1 VNEFSCYFQTNYLI
15 KVITMNDFQRDVLL
29 GLMFIAGIFG
39 FISGEFIVSTILFA
53 SAAIYSNIAIRKQP
67 I

>member
-1 VNEFSCYFQTNYLI
+1 
-15 KVITMNDFQRDVLL
+15 MNDFQRDVLL